1 MLFAWIGFLKAGQE
15 ILPELNVQISN
26 FVEQPYI
33 DIRSFGP
40 LCDENGRRAGMM
52 MVFDID
58 DRAKAE
64 NFVATSPFL
73 RAGVYERAHLYEYR
87 NEGGD

>member
-1 MLFAWIGFLKAGQE
+1 MLFAWIGFLKPDGE
-15 ILPELNVQISN
+15 IPPELNLQVSD

-33 DIRSFGP
+33 DVRSFGP
-40 LCDENGRRAGMM
+40 LCDETGHRAGMM
-52 MVFDID
+52 MVFDIE

-64 NFVATSPFL
+64 SFVATSPFL
-73 RAGVYERAHLYEYR
+73 RAGVYEQHHLYEYR